1 MSRTIVRNINPKPQ
15 KRIKNMGFSSANF
28 YRNNLKS
35 AGKGAV
41 PKGCAKGSKIQINI
55 K

>member
-15 KRIKNMGFSSANF
+15 KRIKNLGFSSINF
-28 YRNNLKS
+28 YRKNFKS
-35 AGKGAV
+35 ICKSAV
-41 PKGCAKGSKIQINI
+41 PKGYAKDSKNS